1 MFKGVEMK
9 RRLSTLRIA
18 MGAAFLGAA
27 ALAQGAVLVN
37 QFGELTTNDPTFSRT
52 WYTGTVPNQT
62 CSGDAGPGFF
72 YKTYNFTATGGLP
85 LNIRVSGIEGL
96 SALDTFVEVYTPSF
110 SPGSPLTNCVGAND
124 DQGGTT
130 ISLLNSWVQLP
141 APAAGAYT
149 VVVTS
154 FSAGATG
161 DFRVCVTESTD
172 ELAACLEHPKPVP
185 ALGAWGLGGL
195 LGLLSLV
202 AGWALRRRTR

>member
-1 MFKGVEMK
+1 MNT
-9 RRLSTLRIA
+9 RLSRLRIA
-18 MGAAFLGAA
+18 VGAACLGAA

-37 QFGELTTNDPTFSRT
+37 EFGELTTNDPTFSRT
-52 WYTGTVPNQT
+52 GYTGSVPNQT

-110 SPGSPLTNCVGAND
+110 NAGSPLTNCVGAND
-124 DQGGTT
+124 DQGGDT

-154 FSAGATG
+154 FAAGATG

-195 LGLLSLV
+195 LGLLSLI

>member
-1 MFKGVEMK
+1 M
-9 RRLSTLRIA
+9 RIA
-18 MGAAFLGAA
+18 IGAACLGAA

-37 QFGELTTNDPTFSRT
+37 QFGELTTSDPTFSRT
-52 WYTGTVPNQT
+52 SASGTVPNQT
-62 CSGDAGPGFF
+62 CSGSFGPGHF
-72 YKTYNFTATGGLP
+72 YKTYDFTATGGLP

-110 SPGSPLTNCVGAND
+110 NPGSPLTNCVGAND
-124 DQGGTT
+124 DQGGDT

-154 FSAGATG
+154 FAAGATG

-195 LGLLSLV
+195 LGLLSLI

>member
-1 MFKGVEMK
+1 MNT
-9 RRLSTLRIA
+9 RLSRLRIA
-18 MGAAFLGAA
+18 VGAACLGAA
-27 ALAQGAVLVN
+27 ALAQGTVLVN
-37 QFGELTTNDPTFSRT
+37 EFGELTTNDPTFSRT
-52 WYTGTVPNQT
+52 WYSGTVPNQT

-96 SALDTFVEVYTPSF
+96 SAIDTFVEVYTPSF

-124 DQGGTT
+124 DQGGGDT
-130 ISLLNSWVQLP
+130 ITVLNSWVQLP

-154 FSAGATG
+154 YSAGETG

-195 LGLLSLV
+195 LGLLSLI